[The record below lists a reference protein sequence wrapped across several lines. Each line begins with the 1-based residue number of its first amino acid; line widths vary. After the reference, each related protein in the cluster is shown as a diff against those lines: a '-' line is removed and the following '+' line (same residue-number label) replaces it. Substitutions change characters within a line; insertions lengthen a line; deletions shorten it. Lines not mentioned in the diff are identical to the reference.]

1 MKLLSQLRTSTFQL
15 ALLYMVV
22 FATSVF
28 LLLAFIYW
36 RTAGF
41 MAAQTDE
48 TIEAEIAG
56 LAEQYRSRGVNG
68 LITII
73 RERVARDPNAK
84 SIYLLTTDDFLKL
97 AGNIDAWPKDSRS
110 ESGWINFTLDESVGW
125 TGSTR
130 LARARVFEVQGGL
143 RLLVGRD
150 VDELTNLKRVIEA
163 AINWGMGITL
173 ALALLGG
180 GLMSRST
187 TRRIEVIN
195 TTSRRIMNGHLSLR
209 IPTRGTDD
217 DFDQLAE
224 NLNQMLDRIVYL
236 MEGIRHVSDSIAH
249 DLRTPL
255 TRLRNQLENTLI
267 TVNNEE
273 AREHVG
279 QAVAEADQLLATFNA
294 LLRIARLET
303 RGNAADM
310 KVVSLDELVT
320 DACELYEAPAEDKQQ
335 VFEQSLEQGVMI
347 EGDRDLLFQ
356 MVSNLIDNAIK
367 YTPEH
372 GRIAVAVRRE
382 GSEAIFEV
390 SDSGIGIPDDEK
402 EHVFQRF
409 YRVGKS
415 RSLPGNGLGLS
426 LVSAVAEIHQGR
438 IVLSDTYP
446 GKAAPGLTVTVRM
459 PAFTGVHK
467 RIKATPA
474 DPGHAGS
481 EGKAGAE
488 ATEGASGSG
497 LETAQ

>member
-1 MKLLSQLRTSTFQL
+1 MKLLSQLRTSSFQL

-41 MAAQTDE
+41 MTAQTDE

-56 LAEQYRSRGVNG
+56 LAEQYRGRGVNG

-97 AGNIDAWPKDSRS
+97 AGNIESWPKGTRS
-110 ESGWINFTLDESVGW
+110 DSGWINFTLDETVGW
-125 TGSTR
+125 NGPKR
-130 LARARVFEVQGGL
+130 LARARIFEVQGGL

-150 VDELTNLKRVIEA
+150 VDELTNLKRVIET

-173 ALALLGG
+173 GLALLGG
-180 GLMSRST
+180 FLMSRST

-195 TTSRRIMNGHLSLR
+195 NTSRRIMNGHLSLR

-217 DFDQLAE
+217 DFDQLAD

-255 TRLRNQLENTLI
+255 TRLRNQLENTLMS
-267 TVNNEE
+267 VDNDE
-273 AREHVG
+273 AREQAG
-279 QAVAEADQLLATFNA
+279 RAVAEADQLLATFNA

-310 KVVSLDELVT
+310 KPVSLGELVS
-320 DACELYEAPAEDKQQ
+320 DACELYEALAEDKEQS
-335 VFEQSLEQGVMI
+335 FEQNLDTAVQI

-367 YTPEH
+367 YTPEQ
-372 GRIAVAVRRE
+372 GVIGVAVRRD
-382 GSEAIFEV
+382 GVDAVFEV
-390 SDSGIGIPDDEK
+390 RDSGIGIPDDEK
-402 EHVFQRF
+402 EQVFQRF

-446 GKAAPGLTVTVRM
+446 GESAPGLTVSVFM
-459 PAFTGVHK
+459 PAFTGVQK
-467 RIKATPA
+467 RIKATQ
-474 DPGHAGS
+474 
-481 EGKAGAE
+481 AE
-488 ATEGASGSG
+488 LPSSGGGDDTRSPTETSDA
-497 LETAQ
+497 

>member
-1 MKLLSQLRTSTFQL
+1 MKLLSQLRTSSFQL

-41 MAAQTDE
+41 MTAQTDE

-56 LAEQYRSRGVNG
+56 LAEQYRSRGING

-84 SIYLLTTDDFLKL
+84 SIYLLTTDDFVKL
-97 AGNIDAWPKDSRS
+97 AGNIETWPEGSRS

-125 TGSTR
+125 TGPER
-130 LARARVFEVQGGL
+130 LARARIFEVQGGL

-150 VDELTNLKRVIEA
+150 VDELTNLKRVIET

-180 GLMSRST
+180 FLMSRST

-195 TTSRRIMNGHLSLR
+195 NTSRRIMNGHLSLR
-209 IPTRGTDD
+209 IPTRGTED

-255 TRLRNQLENTLI
+255 TRLRNQLETTLMS
-267 TVNNEE
+267 VDNDE
-273 AREHVG
+273 AREQAG
-279 QAVAEADQLLATFNA
+279 RAVAEADQLLATFNA

-310 KVVSLDELVT
+310 KPVSLDALVT
-320 DACELYEAPAEDKQQ
+320 DACELYEALAEDKDQS
-335 VFEQSLEQGVMI
+335 FEQSLQAGVMI

-372 GRIAVAVRRE
+372 GVIGVAVRKE
-382 GSEAIFEV
+382 GAESVFEV
-390 SDSGIGIPDDEK
+390 RDSGIGIPDTEK
-402 EHVFQRF
+402 DQVFQRF

-438 IVLSDTYP
+438 IVLSDTRP
-446 GKAAPGLTVTVRM
+446 GDTPPGLTVTVRM
-459 PAFTGVHK
+459 PAYTEARK
-467 RIKATPA
+467 RIRAA
-474 DPGHAGS
+474 QAEQQAGS
-481 EGKAGAE
+481 AAGETRAPSETTGAE
-488 ATEGASGSG
+488 TH
-497 LETAQ
+497 